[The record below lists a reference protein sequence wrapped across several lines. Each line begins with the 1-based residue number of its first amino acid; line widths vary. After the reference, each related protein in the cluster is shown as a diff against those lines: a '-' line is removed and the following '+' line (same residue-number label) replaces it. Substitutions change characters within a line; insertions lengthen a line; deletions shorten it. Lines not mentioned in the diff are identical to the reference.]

1 MLATQAKALRLSLS
15 AIPGLPIIHFN
26 PRGVLVLS
34 PPSHATLKHKD
45 AIEAERLLAT
55 DPVVDVVDGSNVI
68 GADALGSG
76 PSKSPAGAG
85 RNRVKGPNPLSVK
98 KKKAPAP
105 ADKGKGKRAREPEV
119 EEGDELDGQVDKPAV
134 VAGEGA
140 PVSDGKKRKRRRKK
154 GIVAEAIEEIERDF
168 EAKAAAVGGDGDS
181 D

>member
-1 MLATQAKALRLSLS
+1 MLATQAKVLRLSLS

-68 GADALGSG
+68 GAE
-76 PSKSPAGAG
+76 PSPSTSAGKSLAG

-98 KKKAPAP
+98 KKKAPA
-105 ADKGKGKRAREPEV
+105 DKGKGKRARDEG
-119 EEGDELDGQVDKPAV
+119 EEIDGQVDEPV
-134 VAGEGA
+134 VAAEA
-140 PVSDGKKRKRRRKK
+140 AVADGKKRKRRRKK

-168 EAKAAAVGGDGDS
+168 EAKAAAGGDGDS